1 VFGLVPVKKG
11 DKERLMLSLNARQL
25 QHRWHRMDNVFGVY
39 VLSLALAYG

>member
-1 VFGLVPVKKG
+1 VFDLAPAKKV

-25 QHRWHRMDNVFGVY
+25 QHHWHRMDNVFGVY